1 MNKTAEFSSHD
12 VMLFLPDDG
21 FQPDLELGEEFLVRQ
36 QSTYAFER
44 EFEEKKMNDKNEKHG
59 RSF

>member
-1 MNKTAEFSSHD
+1 
-12 VMLFLPDDG
+12 MLFLPDDG